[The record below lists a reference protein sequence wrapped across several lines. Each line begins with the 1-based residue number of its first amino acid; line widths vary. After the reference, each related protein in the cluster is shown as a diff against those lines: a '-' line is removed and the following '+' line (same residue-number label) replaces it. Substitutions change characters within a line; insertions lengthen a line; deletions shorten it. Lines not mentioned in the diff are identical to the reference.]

1 MEGHWIFGENRNQD
15 FQIWLEV
22 IEANNE
28 WLAKELG
35 KKDIIELQLLVLQAR
50 VTSLEEDVVKV
61 RKDHSVLKVQ
71 FAIEE

>member
-1 MEGHWIFGENRNQD
+1 
-15 FQIWLEV
+15 
-22 IEANNE
+22 
-28 WLAKELG
+28 LAKELG